1 MNANRAVILTLA
13 LLMGAGLAG
22 ADTQPG
28 TPQVY
33 DFDAGPGGVKVIEN
47 TSSESVNLQ
56 ITLGTDLTTGGLTPC
71 VDGDGDDLCAAE
83 VVVTLVGPGL
93 ITGFS
98 PGTDVIFEPDPVVP
112 TNELRLNLLQSVS
125 PPMPGEQGLGTLF
138 IDNSAQTS
146 SSFTQVTVSGS
157 VVDAAGKLR
166 TISVPPVAVPE
177 PSSVVLF
184 VSGVLGLSALYRLR
198 TRGCDPVR

>member
-1 MNANRAVILTLA
+1 MNANRPVILALA
-13 LLMGAGLAG
+13 LLLGAGLAG

-33 DFDAGPGGVKVIEN
+33 DFDAGPGGVKVIED

-56 ITLGTDLTTGGLTPC
+56 ITLGTDLTSGGLTPC
-71 VDGDGDDLCAAE
+71 VDGNGDDLCAAE
-83 VVVTLVGPGL
+83 VVVTLDGPGL

-98 PGTDVIFEPDPVVP
+98 PGAGVIFEPDPVVP

-125 PPMPGEQGLGTLF
+125 PPTPGEQGLGTLF
-138 IDNSAQTS
+138 IDNSAQTP
-146 SSFTQVTVSGS
+146 SSFTKVTVSGS
-157 VVDAAGKLR
+157 VVDAEGKLR
-166 TISVPPVAVPE
+166 PISVPTVAVPE
-177 PSSVVLF
+177 ASSMLLL

-198 TRGCDPVR
+198 TRGSDSVR